1 MSTLVG
7 HPPCL
12 EQAQQTWCIDM
23 LMWGV
28 TLDNLCLLTGWILE
42 QLHPYD
48 QRAKEKGA
56 LEQSTRLD
64 QKPSSKD
71 WDGRLP
77 TGFQR
82 GHQQ

>member
-28 TLDNLCLLTGWILE
+28 TLDNLCLLTG
-42 QLHPYD
+42 
-48 QRAKEKGA
+48 
-56 LEQSTRLD
+56 
-64 QKPSSKD
+64 
-71 WDGRLP
+71 
-77 TGFQR
+77 
-82 GHQQ
+82 